1 MRHLKL
7 VKALPL
13 IQGKMAKLEEENPQR
28 LDLYIKQKCGYLAG
42 IRIILEEVDEVLQRD
57 DEKQQNENKFLI

>member
-13 IQGKMAKLEEENPQR
+13 IWGEMGRQEEEDPQI

-42 IRIILEEVDEVLQRD
+42 IQILLEEVDEVLQRD
-57 DEKQQNENKFLI
+57 NEK